1 MGKEIGLDDAAGNL
15 PSLFLFDLQEEQLP
29 GVQSLLQ
36 KEGAPLGNLTPWIR
50 GRIKTL
56 KGSPFEK
63 STLQEEELNNP
74 DEQRRNAFR
83 NRSFNLSYRQNLLES
98 EQLLAGRP
106 FSGRFDTTAGKP
118 AEISVEHKYAKAL
131 GLELGDRMGI
141 EVAGIPIEAEVVNL
155 RRVRWTSFQPNF
167 FVQMQPGALEQAPK
181 TFLGTLHH
189 LGQKKK
195 QRLQDLLVR
204 EFPTV
209 SILDVERTGRK
220 ILEIVGQMTWALQ
233 VMAALS
239 ILAGLVILYCVVRE
253 KARSQSWEMNLQKVL
268 GSTAGQ
274 LRRQVWVE
282 FGILGGTA
290 ASVGVCLSLGTSYLL
305 SAQVF
310 DRVWSFRWDLPLLVV
325 FCVIVLSIIT
335 ADLGARKALRE
346 KPVRLLQ
353 EG

>member
-1 MGKEIGLDDAAGNL
+1 M
-15 PSLFLFDLQEEQLP
+15 
-29 GVQSLLQ
+29 
-36 KEGAPLGNLTPWIR
+36 
-50 GRIKTL
+50 
-56 KGSPFEK
+56 
-63 STLQEEELNNP
+63 
-74 DEQRRNAFR
+74 
-83 NRSFNLSYRQNLLES
+83 ES

-106 FSGRFDTTAGKP
+106 FSGVFDPATGRP

-131 GLELGDRMGI
+131 GLSLDDDMTI
-141 EVAGIPIEAEVVNL
+141 EVSGILIDAKVVNL

-189 LGQKKK
+189 LNKEKKA
-195 QRLQDLLVR
+195 RVQDLLVGK
-204 EFPTV
+204 FPTV

-220 ILEIVGQMTWALQ
+220 ILDVVGQMTWALQ

-268 GSTAGQ
+268 GSTSGQ
-274 LRRQVWVE
+274 LRRQVWME
-282 FGILGGTA
+282 FGLLGGCA
-290 ASVGVCLSLGTSYLL
+290 ATIGVCLSIGTSYLL

-310 DRVWSFRWDLPLLVV
+310 DRVWSFRWDLPLVV
-325 FCVIVLSIIT
+325 IICVVALSVIT
-335 ADLGARKALRE
+335 ADFAARKALRE
-346 KPVRLLQ
+346 KPARLLR